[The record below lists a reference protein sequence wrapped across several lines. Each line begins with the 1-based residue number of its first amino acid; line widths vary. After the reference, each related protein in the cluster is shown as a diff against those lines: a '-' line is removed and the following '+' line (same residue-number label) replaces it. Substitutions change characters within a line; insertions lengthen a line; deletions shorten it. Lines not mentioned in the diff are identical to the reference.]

1 MRSCDQCT
9 QENQCEHA
17 QILLLHVFLLACRSI
32 KTFNQRL
39 KALLM
44 SLVLM
49 EGVLSLLVMFLV
61 KLECDFCCPP
71 YHPSLL
77 LYPAAAQV
85 QLVAFHFWWV
95 GIVPPYLPLLPTAGF
110 ACPCASENGLHI
122 PLMACGAAHLG
133 CLHPSLGANTGWCL
147 TWAKC
152 GNTGA

>member
-1 MRSCDQCT
+1 MLKPGVLKSWCDQCT

-39 KALLM
+39 KALMM
-44 SLVLM
+44 SLALM

-85 QLVAFHFWWV
+85 QLVAFHSQV
-95 GIVPPYLPLLPTAGF
+95 GWNCPALPAPLTHRRVCLPL
-110 ACPCASENGLHI
+110 CI
-122 PLMACGAAHLG
+122 
-133 CLHPSLGANTGWCL
+133 
-147 TWAKC
+147 
-152 GNTGA
+152 